1 MKEEKQR
8 NGRNSIKPA
17 AARSRSRKPVD
28 LTDIREQITNQ
39 VGNDAV
45 WMVETTIEEVGKGH
59 YLGDEVS
66 VRNDWT
72 LPGHRGEQS
81 PEQNSMAEILLR
93 LQNLP
98 GAPIAAPSV
107 TKDDET
113 PAAAADDGIE

>member
-1 MKEEKQR
+1 MKKEKQR
-8 NGRNSIKPA
+8 KGRNSIKPA

-28 LTDIREQITNQ
+28 LTDIREQITNL

-45 WMVETTIEEVGKGH
+45 VMVETAIEEVGKGH
-59 YLGDEVS
+59 YLGI
-66 VRNDWT
+66 RNDWT

-93 LQNLP
+93 RLNLP
-98 GAPIAAPSV
+98 EAPFAAPSV